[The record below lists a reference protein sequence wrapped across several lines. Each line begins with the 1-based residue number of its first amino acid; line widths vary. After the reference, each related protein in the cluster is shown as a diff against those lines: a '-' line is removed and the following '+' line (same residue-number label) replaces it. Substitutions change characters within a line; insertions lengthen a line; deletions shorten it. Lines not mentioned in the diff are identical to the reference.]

1 VSEGSPLVIAA
12 AQSLVSSDIA
22 ANGAAIRQ
30 LIAGAATSG
39 ARLVVFCE
47 GALSGYA
54 KNQIASPQSWRNYD
68 WAGQDAELAEIGLLC
83 GSLGIAAIVG
93 GAHRFSD
100 VYPPHNSLYV
110 LDASGSLVGRY
121 DKRFLSNTELQS
133 WYTPGT
139 EPLVFDLDG
148 YRLGC
153 AICIESQFVEVF
165 REYETLGVD
174 AVLFGSYG
182 VPEHFQIALRAHAG
196 LNNFWIAVATAS
208 QEADKGAAGI
218 IGPDGRWCARVDEGL
233 GTGLVL
239 GPLDRLDPTY
249 DIALNKARPWR
260 ARARQGDIY
269 REKLPKDR

>member
-1 VSEGSPLVIAA
+1 MSAPLVIAA
-12 AQSLVSSDIA
+12 AQSPVSPDIA
-22 ANGAAIRQ
+22 VNGEAIRH
-30 LIAGAATSG
+30 LIAEAAANG

-54 KNQIASPQSWRNYD
+54 KNQITSPQSWANYD
-68 WAGQDAELAEIGLLC
+68 WAGQDAELAAIGLLC
-83 GSLGIAAIVG
+83 GSVGIAAIVG
-93 GAHRFSD
+93 GAARFSND
-100 VYPPHNSLYV
+100 YPPHNCLYV

-148 YRLGC
+148 YRFGC

-165 REYETLGVD
+165 REYEMLGVD

-182 VPEHFQIALRAHAG
+182 IPEHFQIALRAHAG
-196 LNNFWIAVATAS
+196 LNNLWIAAATPS

-218 IGPDGRWCARVDEGL
+218 VGPDGRWCARVEGW
-233 GTGLVL
+233 GAGLAL
-239 GPLDRLDPTY
+239 ASLDRLDPAY